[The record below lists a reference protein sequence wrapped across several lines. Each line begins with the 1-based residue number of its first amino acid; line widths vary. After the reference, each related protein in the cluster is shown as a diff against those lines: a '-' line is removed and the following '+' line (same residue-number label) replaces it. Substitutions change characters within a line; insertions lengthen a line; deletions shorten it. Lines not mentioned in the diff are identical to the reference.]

1 MDVAIV
7 GSGISG
13 LAAAYALRG
22 EHRVTVFERDAEPG
36 GHVKTVTVD
45 AAGEP
50 VEVDTGFI
58 VYNERTYPGF
68 VGLLAELGVR
78 TQPSDMSFGCRCH
91 ACGVAYSSARPAG
104 LLSRHEHRRETRP
117 VADARGRPP
126 LLCRCAV
133 GPRRS

>member
-13 LAAAYALRG
+13 LAAAWAMRG
-22 EHRVTVFERDAEPG
+22 EHRVTVFERDGAPG

-45 AAGEP
+45 APEGP

-68 VGLLAELGVR
+68 VR
-78 TQPSDMSFGCRCH
+78 
-91 ACGVAYSSARPAG
+91 
-104 LLSRHEHRRETRP
+104 
-117 VADARGRPP
+117 
-126 LLCRCAV
+126 
-133 GPRRS
+133 